1 MAMTGPGGRGELNS
15 EINVTPLVDVM
26 LVLLIIFMVT
36 APMLNTGVDL
46 ELPQAEAQAIP
57 DDEGKLK
64 LSVDK
69 KGAVFLGD
77 TPVKWEELEV
87 KLASNAKVK
96 ADGELY
102 IEADTNLPYGTVLQ
116 VMAIAKKA
124 GVTKLL
130 MISDPIDTSGPPAPP
145 PPPPPAGATKP
156 EPPGAPAR

>member
-69 KGAVFLGD
+69 KGAVFLGE
-77 TPVKWEELEV
+77 TPIKWEELEE
-87 KLASNAKVK
+87 KLATNANVK

-102 IEADTNLPYGTVLQ
+102 IEADKNLPYGTVLQ

-130 MISDPIDTSGPPAPP
+130 MISDPVETSGPPAPP
-145 PPPPPAGATKP
+145 PAAP
-156 EPPGAPAR
+156 EPAPEPSQPSGVPAR